1 MVAFRLVGGEGDSGY
16 QPPVWTLPQCP
27 RWIASVVTHT
37 YSQTHT
43 RAHCGVNRHMLFFW
57 AADSFIMCLSIEE
70 LLFIVSPPAY
80 SSGASLSHT
89 SLYLSHYFPLCL
101 SAPLHLSPL
110 LSLYLWYSSLPLSH
124 PLYITSY
131 WENKEDIAS
140 YLVCV
145 YLPACVFE
153 MYEVWC

>member
-1 MVAFRLVGGEGDSGY
+1 MMVAFRPVGGEGDSGY
-16 QPPVWTLPQCP
+16 QPPVWTLPQWP

-57 AADSFIMCLSIEE
+57 AADSFIMCLSVEE

-80 SSGASLSHT
+80 SSGATLSHT

-101 SAPLHLSPL
+101 SAPLPSLSPL
-110 LSLYLWYSSLPLSH
+110 VFISLILFPPSLTPFIHHVLLREQRGRS
-124 PLYITSY
+124 
-131 WENKEDIAS
+131 
-140 YLVCV
+140 
-145 YLPACVFE
+145 
-153 MYEVWC
+153 

>member
-1 MVAFRLVGGEGDSGY
+1 MMVAFRPVGGEGDSGY
-16 QPPVWTLPQCP
+16 QPPVWTLPQWP

-57 AADSFIMCLSIEE
+57 AADSFIMCLSVEE

-80 SSGASLSHT
+80 SSGATLSHT

-101 SAPLHLSPL
+101 TAPPSIPL
-110 LSLYLWYSSLPLSH
+110 PSCLYIFDTLPSLSH
-124 PLYITSY
+124 TLYTSRLT
-131 WENKEDIAS
+131 ERTKRT
-140 YLVCV
+140 
-145 YLPACVFE
+145 
-153 MYEVWC
+153 